1 MQTSGLQ
8 TRQHPS
14 QPFSSAADKQPQTAC
29 TEWEWPCVN
38 KALFT
43 TQLGG
48 WGLRIPASPVFTHQ
62 SPMSIHL
69 TGEKSKVERCQL
81 TCSSLHSW

>member
-1 MQTSGLQ
+1 MQTLGLQ
-8 TRQHPS
+8 TRQRPS

-48 WGLRIPASPVFTHQ
+48 GVCEFLLHLYSPTRA
-62 SPMSIHL
+62 P
-69 TGEKSKVERCQL
+69 
-81 TCSSLHSW
+81 

>member
-8 TRQHPS
+8 TRRRPS
-14 QPFSSAADKQPQTAC
+14 QPFSSAVDKQPQTAC
-29 TEWEWPCVN
+29 NEWEWPCVN

-43 TQLGG
+43 TW
-48 WGLRIPASPVFTHQ
+48 WGACLQTSASPVFTHQ

-69 TGEKSKVERCQL
+69 TDEKSKVQRCQL
-81 TCSSLHSW
+81 TCSSLYSW